1 MSSQWVTCE
10 HKGHR
15 IKVGLDPIFEILQYS
30 IVRTADGYVCLG
42 GAEDSD
48 ETVSGKIR
56 HLKQRI
62 DGELL
67 EADPWGEAETSG

>member
-1 MSSQWVTCE
+1 VSTQWVTCE

-15 IKVGLDPIFEILQYS
+15 IKVGRDPLFEILQYS
-30 IVRTADGYVCLG
+30 IVRTADGYVCLT

-48 ETVSGKIR
+48 ETVGGKIR

-67 EADPWGEAETSG
+67 EADPWGEAEASG